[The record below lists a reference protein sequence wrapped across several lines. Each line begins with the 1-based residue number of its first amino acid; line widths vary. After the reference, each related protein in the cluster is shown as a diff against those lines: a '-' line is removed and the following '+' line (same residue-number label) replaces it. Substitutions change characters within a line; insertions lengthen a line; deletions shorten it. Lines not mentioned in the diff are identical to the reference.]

1 MIIWEEYIISSHLI
15 VYPIMKELW
24 VKADGDRPWDE
35 RKKAVTTALESGADV
50 VLVNGGESVKV
61 RTLGKVKV
69 ASADADAD
77 MVLEKSAFFREIKG
91 KADEQEIV
99 KLGLKAQYVIVN
111 AKDWKVIPLEN
122 LIAALQ
128 GKCKIIVEVADTE
141 EAKTALET
149 LEVGCDGVL
158 VDELKAIKKVKDLIE
173 AMFSEKLKLTPVKIT
188 SLKAAG
194 MGDRVCVDTASML
207 SVGEGML
214 VGSQGNA
221 MLLVHSESIETEYV
235 AARPFRVNAG
245 AVHAY
250 IRLPDNKTKYL
261 SELKTGEEVLAVD
274 WKGNTRR
281 VIVGRSKIEKRPLM
295 LVEAEHGGRV
305 IKTLLQNA
313 ETILLV
319 KEDGKPVSIAKIKAG
334 DKVLA
339 YVEEGGRHF
348 GMKVKESIEEK

>member
-1 MIIWEEYIISSHLI
+1 
-15 VYPIMKELW
+15 MKEFW
-24 VKADGDRPWDE
+24 VKAIGEKPWDE
-35 RKKAVTTALESGADV
+35 RKKAITAGLESGASA
-50 VLVNGGESVKV
+50 VLVNDGEESKT
-61 RTLGKVKV
+61 RTLGVIKAVSK
-69 ASADADAD
+69 AKDADIL
-77 MVLEKSAFFREIKG
+77 LEKDAFYREIKS

-99 KLGLKAQYVIVN
+99 KLGLKAKYVIVN
-111 AKDWKVIPLEN
+111 ARDWRIIPLEN
-122 LIAALQ
+122 LIAGLQ
-128 GKCKIIVEVADTE
+128 GKCRIIVEVEDAT

-149 LEVGCDGVL
+149 LEVGADGVL
-158 VDELKAIKKVKDLIE
+158 AANPKNIRKIREAVDAASSERLNLTAVTIK
-173 AMFSEKLKLTPVKIT
+173 
-188 SLKAAG
+188 SLKPVG

-214 VGSQGNA
+214 VGSQSNN
-221 MLLVHSESIETEYV
+221 MFLIHSESIETEYV

-250 IRLPDNKTKYL
+250 IRLPDDKTKYL

-281 VIVGRSKIEKRPLM
+281 VIVGRNKIEKRPLM
-295 LVEAEHGGRV
+295 LVEAEHEGKR

-319 KEDGKPVSIAKIKAG
+319 GVDGKPVSISRLKAG

-339 YVEEGGRHF
+339 YLEDTGRHF
-348 GMKVKESIEEK
+348 GMKVKETIQEK

>member
-1 MIIWEEYIISSHLI
+1 
-15 VYPIMKELW
+15 MKELW
-24 VKADGDRPWDE
+24 VKADGEKPWDE

-50 VLVNGGESVKV
+50 VLVGGGETGKA
-61 RTLGKVKV
+61 RNLGRIKV
-69 ASADADAD
+69 ASTDAEADF
-77 MVLEKSAFFREIKG
+77 VLEKGAFYREIKS

-128 GKCKIIVEVADTE
+128 GKCRIIVEVSDE
-141 EAKTALET
+141 KEAKTALET
-149 LEVGCDGVL
+149 LEVGADGVL
-158 VDELKAIKKVKDLIE
+158 VRNIRAIRRVKDMIE
-173 AMFSEKLKLTPVKIT
+173 TMFSEKLKLTPVKIMAM
-188 SLKAAG
+188 KAAG

-214 VGSQGNA
+214 VGSQGGA

-261 SELKTGEEVLAVD
+261 SELKTGQEVLAVD

-281 VIVGRSKIEKRPLM
+281 VIVGRSKIEKRPLI
-295 LVEAEHGGRV
+295 LVEAEHDGKS

-319 KEDGKPVSIAKIKAG
+319 KEDGKPVSIARLKTG
-334 DKVLA
+334 DRVLA